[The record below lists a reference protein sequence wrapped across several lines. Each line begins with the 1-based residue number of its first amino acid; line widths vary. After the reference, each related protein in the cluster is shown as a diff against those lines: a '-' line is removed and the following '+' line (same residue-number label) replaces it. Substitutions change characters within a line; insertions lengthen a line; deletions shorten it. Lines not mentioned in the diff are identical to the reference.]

1 MQHAQQIFIYIMGIV
16 SYKVIP
22 ILLPSNHK
30 FQICWECTAFTFLCG
45 SCDAGD
51 LGLIPG
57 SERSSGGGNN
67 NSIQYSCLEN
77 RMDRG
82 AWWATA
88 PVAKSQ
94 TQLSD

>member
-1 MQHAQQIFIYIMGIV
+1 MQHAQQIFIYIMDIV

-30 FQICWECTAFTFLCG
+30 FQIRGECTAF
-45 SCDAGD
+45 AGD

-67 NSIQYSCLEN
+67 NPIQYFPGESH
-77 RMDRG
+77 G
-82 AWWATA
+82 
-88 PVAKSQ
+88 
-94 TQLSD
+94 